1 MLIVRVRV
9 LVFNATFNNISAIF
23 SFIHGGNWRNH
34 QPVCSLVNRL
44 ENIVIKN
51 KTFQIKMFSVD
62 GCYVY
67 VATLLYDQRQPSMDN
82 FNKNKNVIMLAYK
95 INKN

>member
-1 MLIVRVRV
+1 
-9 LVFNATFNNISAIF
+9 
-23 SFIHGGNWRNH
+23 
-34 QPVCSLVNRL
+34 
-44 ENIVIKN
+44 
-51 KTFQIKMFSVD
+51 MFSVD